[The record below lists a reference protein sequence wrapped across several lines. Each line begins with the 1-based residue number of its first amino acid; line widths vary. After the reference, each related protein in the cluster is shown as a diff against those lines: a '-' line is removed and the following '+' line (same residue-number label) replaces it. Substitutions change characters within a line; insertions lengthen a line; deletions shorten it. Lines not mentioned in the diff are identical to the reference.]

1 MKCNFKK
8 WKSYFAR
15 VLVGLGGMSGP
26 SLSESLG
33 CKSDPFKLNGSVF
46 TDLSVEYT
54 GSFSA
59 TK

>member
-1 MKCNFKK
+1 M
-8 WKSYFAR
+8 
-15 VLVGLGGMSGP
+15 GLGGMSGP